1 MKSRFFKLVRKVL
14 ENPFLTHKPLHKK
27 NPESLMLSGFLWLRR
42 QDLNLRPSGYE
53 PDELPTALLR
63 VNNLK
68 INA

>member
-53 PDELPTALLR
+53 GIQCQNQAHKAIVMP
-63 VNNLK
+63 
-68 INA
+68 